1 MIGISEDQLRR
12 LLQIKLSYNSLVDLQ
27 DANLYE
33 IRIALNE
40 VIKEL
45 LSEEQ
50 TNINTGKSSRSYI
63 VSFELMVEN
72 LFEDYI
78 EKLNIK
84 THLQHILQ
92 EKYDDVVNMNNDLHL
107 GQSYIGRFSVDLF
120 EKISKQGKFCKA
132 YSIFYKNSQFK
143 QQIID
148 ENQIE
153 TVFHEPKTSVVFKRS
168 TQYDIELDNNKI
180 KSQIYDIPYLNEN
193 TNFIRLFAPKAN
205 PNLNYENFIRGRIEE
220 IYSEENKIDSIRQ
233 FVYTPEIDEFGKYI
247 KFLQQKFLSD
257 SIVEDI
263 FNDEIKFFENADKI
277 EQHIQINIV
286 ETNVSLA
293 IISFLQKLLD
303 LGYDFEKALIK
314 CNKIFGYININLHR
328 ESFELMDLRYLY
340 QFADIKKIIELI
352 NGNALKNG
360 YPEIIKEDFL
370 DCFNLIAFISHE
382 IIVGSNYH
390 KKYLLE
396 SEYIDIDT
404 NIQNKIAIQTYG
416 FNDDLFNNKI
426 DCDNLHASKLKY
438 KKKLVNKYNLENI
451 NDKSIFN
458 MQLSDF
464 HEGKRQVLNV
474 FYILYLYLKLKD
486 NVNTIITPTTFF
498 IGGMSSFDYFFCKK
512 TISLCIGL
520 SNIINSDKLIQ
531 EKIKLVFVE
540 NIMLDQLPDFAKASD
555 VFNYIPYKNFDV
567 SNTYPYAFMNNGAIL
582 LTSNSNVY
590 EKVNNLSENNGV
602 FKFDKKI
609 SANTESSCMNFI
621 LENIEII
628 KNQKVIDEFYEIYN
642 LIIKYN
648 DSFNV
653 INSFD
658 NFAEVNEKIQKMYL
672 DENLW
677 NGYMLKNIEISNNFG
692 INYLKD
698 Y

>member
-1 MIGISEDQLRR
+1 MMDISEDQLRR

-45 LSEEQ
+45 IFEKQ
-50 TNINTGKSSRSYI
+50 TNSNTDISSRLYI

-72 LFEDYI
+72 LFEDYL

-220 IYSEENKIDSIRQ
+220 IYSEQNKIDSIRQ
-233 FVYTPEIDEFGKYI
+233 FVYTPEVDEFGNYI

-438 KKKLVNKYNLENI
+438 KKKLVNKYNLKHI
-451 NDKSIFN
+451 NDNSIFN

-498 IGGMSSFDYFFCKK
+498 IGGMSSFDYLFCKK
-512 TISLCIGL
+512 IISLCIGL

-531 EKIKLVFVE
+531 EKIKLIFVE
-540 NIMLDQLPDFAKASD
+540 NIMLDQMPDFAKASD

-567 SNTYPYAFMNNGAIL
+567 SNTYPYAFMSNGAIL
-582 LTSNSNVY
+582 ITSNSNVY
-590 EKVNNLSENNGV
+590 ENVNNLSENNAV
-602 FKFDKKI
+602 FKFDKK
-609 SANTESSCMNFI
+609 SYANTESSCMNFI

>member
-1 MIGISEDQLRR
+1 MMDISEDQLRR

-45 LSEEQ
+45 ISENQ
-50 TNINTGKSSRSYI
+50 TNSNTDISSRLYI

-92 EKYDDVVNMNNDLHL
+92 EKYDDVVNMDNDLHL
-107 GQSYIGRFSVDLF
+107 GQSYIGRFAVDLF

-153 TVFHEPKTSVVFKRS
+153 TVFHEPKTSIVFKRS

-233 FVYTPEIDEFGKYI
+233 FVYTPQIDEFGKYI

-263 FNDEIKFFENADKI
+263 FNDEIKFFENADEI

-303 LGYDFEKALIK
+303 LGYDFEKALRK

-370 DCFNLIAFISHE
+370 DCFNLIAFVSHE

-404 NIQNKIAIQTYG
+404 NIQDKIAIQTYG

-426 DCDNLHASKLKY
+426 DCDNLYASKLKY

-451 NDKSIFN
+451 
-458 MQLSDF
+458 
-464 HEGKRQVLNV
+464 
-474 FYILYLYLKLKD
+474 KD

-498 IGGMSSFDYFFCKK
+498 IGGMSSFDYLFCKK
-512 TISLCIGL
+512 IISLCIGL

-531 EKIKLVFVE
+531 EKIKLIFVE
-540 NIMLDQLPDFAKASD
+540 NIMLDQMPDFAKASD

-567 SNTYPYAFMNNGAIL
+567 SNTYPYAFMSNGAIL
-582 LTSNSNVY
+582 ITSNSNVY
-590 EKVNNLSENNGV
+590 ENVNNLSENNAV
-602 FKFDKKI
+602 FKFDKK
-609 SANTESSCMNFI
+609 SYANTESSCMNFI

-648 DSFNV
+648 DKLF
-653 INSFD
+653 
-658 NFAEVNEKIQKMYL
+658 
-672 DENLW
+672 
-677 NGYMLKNIEISNNFG
+677 
-692 INYLKD
+692 
-698 Y
+698 